1 MNRQGTA
8 RLEALE
14 GRVAALES
22 APAEP
27 DTATG
32 DGPSRPTS
40 ADTRATIDA
49 YALDHAGIDTS
60 GEANKAAALDLID
73 LVSGADAE

>member
-14 GRVAALES
+14 SRVAALES

-49 YALDHAGIDTS
+49 YALDHGIDTS
-60 GEANKAAALDLID
+60 GEANKAAALDLIG